1 MMQET
6 DDPFRGQKP
15 IELLPL
21 FINNT
26 GNWSIFQAPG
36 VPKYQFL
43 LWSAT
48 RLGNHLQLAICAPN
62 RLTYKQLP

>member
-48 RLGNHLQLAICAPN
+48 GQPPAACHLCTQPAYL
-62 RLTYKQLP
+62 